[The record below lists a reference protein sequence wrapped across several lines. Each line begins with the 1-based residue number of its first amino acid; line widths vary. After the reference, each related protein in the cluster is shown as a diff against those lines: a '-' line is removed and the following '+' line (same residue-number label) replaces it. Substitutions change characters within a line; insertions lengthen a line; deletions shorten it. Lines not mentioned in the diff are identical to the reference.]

1 MSMTKKSVL
10 ASLAAAALIL
20 SACGTG
26 GAGGDGAT
34 SGAASGASAGT
45 DSQTTLT
52 FAYWDENQKPAI
64 DKHIEEFNKQ
74 YPNITVETTITPYA
88 QYWTKLKTQAE
99 GSNLPDVFWMNG
111 PNIQLYATNGMLAPL
126 DDLVDSGA
134 VDLANYPQALI
145 DLYSSEGVH
154 YGFPK
159 DFDTIGVFYNKELFD
174 KAGVE
179 YPKDDWTWD
188 DFKNTALTISEKLK
202 DEGVYGVATQLD
214 GGQVGY
220 YNTILQSGGFII
232 KDGKSGY
239 AEQGSIEGL
248 QIWADLI
255 AAGASPNMKQMADT
269 KPNVMFESGKAAMMW
284 SGNWITTEI
293 ASKMPDVTKVDIA
306 PMPANKQRA
315 TVIHGLS
322 TVVAA
327 NSPNID
333 AAKAFITYLASKEA
347 HMTEAELGT
356 ACPAFTGS
364 QELYEQSQP
373 QWNMKVFAEAA
384 KDYSFPY
391 PVSMNTAV
399 WNEFENELLTQAFSG
414 DRPVSEVAKE
424 LAEKMQAALDEE

>member
-1 MSMTKKSVL
+1 MSMTKKSLL
-10 ASLAAAALIL
+10 ASLAATALIL
-20 SACGTG
+20 SACGAGTTSPASG
-26 GAGGDGAT
+26 GASDAT
-34 SGAASGASAGT
+34 EPLSADT
-45 DSQTTLT
+45 QATLT
-52 FAYWDENQKPAI
+52 FSYWDENQKPAI
-64 DKHIEEFNKQ
+64 DKHIEEFNKL
-74 YPNITVETTITPYA
+74 YPNITIEPTITPWA

-99 GSNLPDVFWMNG
+99 GNNLPDLFWMNG

-134 VDLANYPQALI
+134 VDLNNYPQALV

-159 DFDTIGVFYNKELFD
+159 DFDTIAVFYNKAIFD

-202 DEGVYGVATQLD
+202 GEGIYGVATGLD

-220 YNTILQSGGFII
+220 YNTILQSGGYII
-232 KDGKSGY
+232 QDGKSGY
-239 AEQGSIEGL
+239 AEPGSIEGL

-255 AAGASPNMKQMADT
+255 AAGASPDMKQMADT
-269 KPNVMFESGKAAMMW
+269 KPNVMFESGKAGMMW
-284 SGNWITTEI
+284 AGNWLTSEI
-293 ASKMPDVTKVDIA
+293 SEKMPNVDEVDIA
-306 PMPANKQRA
+306 PMPSNKQRA
-315 TVIHGLS
+315 SVIHGLS

-327 NSPNID
+327 NSPNLD

-356 ACPAFTGS
+356 ACPAFEGS
-364 QELYEQSQP
+364 QEVFLQSQP

-384 KDYSFPY
+384 QDYSFPY
-391 PVSMNTAV
+391 PVSLNTAV
-399 WNEFENELLTQAFSG
+399 WNEYENELLTQAFSG
-414 DRPVSEVAKE
+414 DRPVGEVAKE